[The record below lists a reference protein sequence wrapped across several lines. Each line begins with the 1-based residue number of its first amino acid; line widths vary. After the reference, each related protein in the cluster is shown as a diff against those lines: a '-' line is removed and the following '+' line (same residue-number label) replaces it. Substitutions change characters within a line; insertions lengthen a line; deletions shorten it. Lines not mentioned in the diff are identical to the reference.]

1 MRNFNIQ
8 NNLLMKSI
16 LLTLLVVVFT
26 LGSCQTKRPEGG
38 FLLSGK
44 IDGGDSTT
52 YVLAKVQ
59 GRSLVGIDTS
69 KVENGKVEFMG
80 ILEYPQQLYIVVEG
94 QQRPVMQFFGE
105 NSDMVFEG
113 NADSLHVA
121 VVTGSEAN
129 DLMKSYNDSMK
140 KYQEQNQQLM
150 TRYQAAQATKDQAAI
165 DAIIKEYE
173 DMMAEK
179 LVGTSEFITANPA
192 SPVSLFLIQAGF
204 MREGYEKLNAE
215 FSKLDT
221 TLAVIPA
228 YKEIGDYLKIV
239 ENVQVGQ
246 TAPDFTVPSIE
257 EGKEITLS
265 SLRGKY
271 VLVDFW
277 ASWCQPCRAEN
288 PNVLAAY
295 NKYKS
300 KGFEVLSVS
309 VDRDVAA
316 WKKAVSD
323 DGMIWLQGHDDKDIS
338 HSLYGVVSIPSTF
351 LLDKDGVIINK
362 NLRGGAL
369 EEKLQE
375 LLK

>member
-1 MRNFNIQ
+1 
-8 NNLLMKSI
+8 MKSI
-16 LLTLLVVVFT
+16 FFTLLLVVAFT
-26 LGSCQTKRPEGG
+26 LGSCQSKKPEGG
-38 FLLSGK
+38 FLLTGK
-44 IDGGDSTT
+44 ITGADSTT
-52 YVLAKVQ
+52 YVLAKAE
-59 GRSLVGIDTS
+59 GRSLVGLDTAT
-69 KVENGKVEFMG
+69 VTNGKVEFIG
-80 ILEYPQQLYIVVEG
+80 ILEYPQQLYIMVEG

-105 NSDMVFEG
+105 NSEMSFAG
-113 NADSLHVA
+113 SADSLQVA
-121 VVTGSEAN
+121 EVTGSAAN
-129 DLMKSYNDSMK
+129 DLMISYNK
-140 KYQEQNQQLM
+140 GNEKYKDQNQQLM
-150 TRYQAAQATKDQAAI
+150 TRYQAAQASKDQAAI

-192 SPVSLFLIQAGF
+192 SPVSLFLIQTGF
-204 MREGYEKLNAE
+204 MMEGYDKLNAE
-215 FSKLDT
+215 FSKLDSS
-221 TLAVIPA
+221 LVIIPA

-239 ENVQVGQ
+239 ENVQIGK
-246 TAPDFTVPSIE
+246 TAPDFTVSSIE

-277 ASWCQPCRAEN
+277 ASWCQPCRGEN

-295 NKYKS
+295 KKYKS

-309 VDRDVAA
+309 VDRDLAA

-323 DGMIWLQGHDDKDIS
+323 DGMIWIQGHDDKDIS

-351 LLDKDGVIINK
+351 LLDKDGVIIAK
-362 NLRGGAL
+362 NLRGNAL
-369 EEKLQE
+369 EEKLKE